1 MPGAAA
7 SPSFDFGDN
16 VAAKPSA
23 SAAVM
28 SAAEILNNLSA
39 ASPVLSSPESSAP
52 ESGVPFRPSAVPA
65 KATQNILDKPSVPK
79 PEISKSIPTVVA
91 PVFNAPTPL
100 VHASETKQDLIEELS
115 LILWVGENHWFLSD
129 GDSEF
134 SDTLKEQL
142 LLNVASAMGE
152 QIGGTEIINFNWPFF
167 GNRRLPGND
176 RISMLSLLLE
186 WISRYLVSDELTG
199 FLMGDKV
206 TRILLQKPF
215 SDDNQMSGQK
225 IELNLSDERGV
236 NVVPT
241 LSINE
246 MLRTPNNKKHVWQ
259 HLKPFLIK

>member
-16 VAAKPSA
+16 VATKPSA
-23 SAAVM
+23 SAVVM
-28 SAAEILNNLSA
+28 SAAEILSNLSA
-39 ASPVLSSPESSAP
+39 DSPVLSRPESSVP
-52 ESGVPFRPSAVPA
+52 ERGEPSIQAAVPA
-65 KATQNILDKPSVPK
+65 KATQNSIDKQSSPK
-79 PEISKSIPTVVA
+79 PEISKPIQPVAA

-100 VHASETKQDLIEELS
+100 VHASEIKQDHIEELA

-134 SDTLKEQL
+134 SDTLKNQL

-152 QIGGTEIINFNWPFF
+152 QIGGAEVINFNWPFF

-176 RISMLSLLLE
+176 QASMLSLLLE

-206 TRILLQKPF
+206 TRVLLQKPF
-215 SDDNQMSGQK
+215 SDDNEMMGHK

-246 MLRTPNNKKHVWQ
+246 MLRTPNNKKQVWQ
-259 HLKPFLIK
+259 HLKPFRIK